1 MKTLRLLPIIFS
13 LTFSPLF
20 AQNEAKVDKW
30 IDEFTATEV
39 DSQKALFP
47 KLISPLLQ
55 CDTTFQRKEL
65 EKIVQLTSNYSS
77 RTGAEVAGYAL
88 LYLAFN
94 GTPDKKLAILN
105 KAYLIA
111 DKYELYSLMGS
122 LKANM
127 SDAFKEKNNYD
138 SAMVY
143 LLQARTFI
151 EKAEDKYEQAA
162 IIHRIGDF
170 YFYANLLD
178 KAEASYREVLKLK
191 GAPDSWKTFRYVV
204 INNNLGEIENKRNN
218 FNKAEEYFRKSLNH
232 IFTYNGGNFLKD
244 DSVRIG
250 YTCLQLAI
258 TKYLQKDYPSSESFY
273 EKSLFICEKIKLNEY
288 LVSLYTLK
296 GNLYSAKA
304 QYDSALYYLDQAS
317 ALNTENS
324 SLNAST
330 EINLAYANVY
340 EKKKDYKNA
349 FLWLQKFERSNDTL
363 SHRVNAAAY
372 LQIKA
377 EKDNET
383 SLDKIKNL
391 EREKYF
397 LLGIAV
403 IISMSFAVIL
413 MILIRLRK
421 ADKKLINKNIEIMN
435 IEGQYHVHP
444 DIHEENLE
452 KSIESSDETL
462 QAEAIEEAVESKSP
476 SIHFV
481 QLIAKLEKLMSEE
494 QLYLNPE
501 IALDDIATRLGSNRT
516 YLSKAI
522 NQVYNT
528 NFISY
533 LNDLRIKDSI
543 RIISQKE
550 SVRFSIEGIAKEV
563 GFNNRITFISAFKKY
578 TGVTPSF
585 FIRNVNAK

>member
-1 MKTLRLLPIIFS
+1 LKTLRLLPIIFS

-55 CDTTFQRKEL
+55 CDTSFQRKEL
-65 EKIVQLTSNYSS
+65 EKVVQLTSNYTS
-77 RTGAEVAGYAL
+77 RNGAEVAGYAL

-94 GTPDKKLAILN
+94 GAPDKKLAILK
-105 KAYLIA
+105 KAYRIA
-111 DKYELYSLMGS
+111 DEYDLYLLMGS

-178 KAEASYREVLKLK
+178 KAEASYKEVLELK
-191 GAPDSWKTFRYVV
+191 GDPASWKTFRYVV

-218 FNKAEEYFRKSLNH
+218 FNKGEKYFQKSLNH
-232 IFTYNGGNFLKD
+232 IFTYTGGKFLRD
-244 DSVRIG
+244 DSVRIA

-258 TKYLQKDYPSSESFY
+258 TKYLQKDFPSSESFY
-273 EKSLFICEKIKLNEY
+273 EKSQLLCEKIKLNDY
-288 LVSLYTLK
+288 LISLYTLK
-296 GNLYSAKA
+296 GNLYYAKA
-304 QYDSALYYLDQAS
+304 KYDSALYYLDKAS
-317 ALNTENS
+317 ALDTENS
-324 SLNAST
+324 SMNATT
-330 EINLAYANVY
+330 EIYRAYADVY

-349 FLWLQKFERSNDTL
+349 FLWLQKFERSNDTI
-363 SHRVNAAAY
+363 SHRINAAAY

-377 EKDNET
+377 EKDNEA
-383 SLDKIKNL
+383 SLDKIKSL

-397 LLGIAV
+397 LIGIAI

-413 MILIRLRK
+413 MILIRLRN
-421 ADKKLINKNIEIMN
+421 ADKKLINKSIEIMK

-444 DIHEENLE
+444 GIHEENLDR
-452 KSIESSDETL
+452 SDEQL
-462 QAEAIEEAVESKSP
+462 PGDVETENINVIVEDKTP
-476 SIHFV
+476 KIHFV
-481 QLIAKLEKLMSEE
+481 QLISQLEKLMSEE

-501 IALDDIATRLGSNRT
+501 ISLDEIATKLESNRT

-522 NQVYNT
+522 NQVYST
-528 NFISY
+528 NFTSY

-550 SVRFSIEGIAKEV
+550 SARFSIEGIAKEV

-585 FIRNVNAK
+585 FIKNLNVK

>member
-1 MKTLRLLPIIFS
+1 M
-13 LTFSPLF
+13 
-20 AQNEAKVDKW
+20 DKW
-30 IDEFTATEV
+30 IDELTATEV
-39 DSQKALFP
+39 DSQKTLFP

-55 CDTTFQRKEL
+55 CDTSFQRKEL
-65 EKIVQLTSNYSS
+65 EKVVQITSNYTS
-77 RTGAEVAGYAL
+77 RNGAEVAGYAL

-94 GTPDKKLAILN
+94 GSPDKKLAILKN
-105 KAYLIA
+105 AYRIA
-111 DKYELYSLMGS
+111 DEYDLYLLMGS

-151 EKAEDKYEQAA
+151 EKAKDKYEQAA

-178 KAEASYREVLKLK
+178 KAEASYKEVIKLK
-191 GAPDSWKTFRYVV
+191 GDPASWRTFRYVV

-218 FNKAEEYFRKSLNH
+218 FNKAEKYFQKSLNH
-232 IFTYNGGNFLKD
+232 ILTYTGGKFLRD
-244 DSVRIG
+244 DSVRIA

-273 EKSLFICEKIKLNEY
+273 EKSMLLCEKIKLNEY
-288 LVSLYTLK
+288 LISLYTLK

-304 QYDSALYYLDQAS
+304 KYDSALYYLDKAS
-317 ALNTENS
+317 ALDTENIS
-324 SLNAST
+324 MNAST
-330 EINLAYANVY
+330 EIYRAYADVY
-340 EKKKDYKNA
+340 EKKRDYKNA
-349 FLWLQKFERSNDTL
+349 FLWLQKFERSNDTI
-363 SHRVNAAAY
+363 SYRINAAAY

-377 EKDNET
+377 EKDNDT

-397 LLGIAV
+397 LLGIAI

-421 ADKKLINKNIEIMN
+421 ADKKLISKNIEVMK
-435 IEGQYHVHP
+435 IEGQYHIHP
-444 DIHEENLE
+444 GIHEE
-452 KSIESSDETL
+452 IIDQSDQPLSHDAETDTNK
-462 QAEAIEEAVESKSP
+462 AITEDKIP
-476 SIHFV
+476 NIQFV
-481 QLIAKLEKLMSEE
+481 QLISRLEKLMSEE
-494 QLYLNPE
+494 QFYLNPE
-501 IALDDIATRLGSNRT
+501 ISLDEIASRLESNRT

-522 NQVYNT
+522 NQVYGT

-550 SVRFSIEGIAKEV
+550 SSRFSIEGIAKEV

-585 FIRNVNAK
+585 FMKNLNRK

>member
-1 MKTLRLLPIIFS
+1 M
-13 LTFSPLF
+13 
-20 AQNEAKVDKW
+20 EKW
-30 IDEFTATEV
+30 IDEFTITEV
-39 DSQKALFP
+39 DSQTALFP

-55 CDTTFQRKEL
+55 CDTSFQRKEL
-65 EKIVQLTSNYSS
+65 EKVVQLTSNYTS
-77 RTGAEVAGYAL
+77 RNGAEVAGYAL

-94 GTPDKKLAILN
+94 GSPDKKLAILK
-105 KAYLIA
+105 KAYRIA
-111 DKYELYSLMGS
+111 NEYDLYLLMGS

-138 SAMVY
+138 SAMIC
-143 LLQARTFI
+143 LLQARTLI
-151 EKAEDKYEQAA
+151 EKAKDKYEHAA

-178 KAEASYREVLKLK
+178 KAEASYKEVIKFK
-191 GAPDSWKTFRYVV
+191 GDPASWKTFRYVV

-218 FNKAEEYFRKSLNH
+218 FNKAEKYFQKSLNH
-232 IFTYNGGNFLKD
+232 ILTYTGGKFLRD
-244 DSVRIG
+244 DSVRIA

-258 TKYLQKDYPSSESFY
+258 TKYLQKDYSSSESFY
-273 EKSLFICEKIKLNEY
+273 EKSRLLCEKIKLNQY
-288 LVSLYTLK
+288 LISLYTLK

-304 QYDSALYYLDQAS
+304 KYDSALFYFDKAS

-324 SLNAST
+324 SMNAST
-330 EINLAYANVY
+330 EIYRAYADVY

-349 FLWLQKFERSNDTL
+349 FLWLQKFERSNDTI
-363 SHRVNAAAY
+363 SHRINAAAY

-377 EKDNET
+377 ENDNQT
-383 SLDKIKNL
+383 NL
-391 EREKYF
+391 EKINSLKRQKYF
-397 LLGIAV
+397 FIGITLIVTMSLL
-403 IISMSFAVIL
+403 VIL
-413 MILIRLRK
+413 VILIRLRN
-421 ADKKLINKNIEIMN
+421 ADKKLINKNIEVMK
-435 IEGQYHVHP
+435 IEGRFHVHP
-444 DIHEENLE
+444 GIHGEILDQ
-452 KSIESSDETL
+452 SDQPLPRDAETDTFKVIPEDKIPNI
-462 QAEAIEEAVESKSP
+462 Q
-476 SIHFV
+476 FV
-481 QLIAKLEKLMSEE
+481 QLISRLEKLMSEE

-501 IALDDIATRLGSNRT
+501 ISLDEIASKLESNRT

-522 NQVYNT
+522 NQVYGT

-550 SVRFSIEGIAKEV
+550 SSRFSIEGIAKEV

-585 FIRNVNAK
+585 FMKNLNRK